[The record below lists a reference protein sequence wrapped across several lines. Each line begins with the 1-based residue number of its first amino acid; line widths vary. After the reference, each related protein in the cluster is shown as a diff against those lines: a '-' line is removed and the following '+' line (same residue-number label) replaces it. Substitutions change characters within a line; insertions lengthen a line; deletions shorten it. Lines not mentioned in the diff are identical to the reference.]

1 MGMSVC
7 VFTLCITGLC
17 FPSSRVVKLWKE
29 SLSKVNQK
37 AADALADPSQYSN
50 LFPGLQQALLAEEY
64 LKETHVGVRPAAEY
78 PLVMVSGSLTL
89 KL

>member
-1 MGMSVC
+1 MGTSVSPPPP
-7 VFTLCITGLC
+7 LSLSL
-17 FPSSRVVKLWKE
+17 SSRVVKLWKE

-50 LFPGLQQALLAEEY
+50 LFPGLQQALLAEDY

-78 PLVMVSGSLTL
+78 PLVTVSGRLY
-89 KL
+89 